1 MPLGMPVLK
10 AGHLPKFRNDFAAAE
25 IRVGVK
31 EFNCI
36 GVSPP
41 DDHPHVYIAMG
52 SDGTALCPYCSTRYR
67 HDQRLG
73 PSEAEPADSIYI
85 DPDMDARSELFFV

>member
-1 MPLGMPVLK
+1 MNSEEGHMFLEMPVPE

-25 IRVGVK
+25 IRIGVN

-41 DDHPHVYIAMG
+41 DDHPHVYVAMG
-52 SDGTALCPYCSTRYR
+52 SNDTALCPYRPFIAMTRALDHRRPSRGIVST
-67 HDQRLG
+67 
-73 PSEAEPADSIYI
+73 
-85 DPDMDARSELFFV
+85 